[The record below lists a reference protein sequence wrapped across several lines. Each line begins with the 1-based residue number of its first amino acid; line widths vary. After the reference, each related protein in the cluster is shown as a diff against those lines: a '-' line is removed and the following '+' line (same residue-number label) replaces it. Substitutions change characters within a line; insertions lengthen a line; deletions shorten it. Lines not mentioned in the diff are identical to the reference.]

1 MMTDSLSVSV
11 VAAPLA
17 AIDSR
22 ALSQAWFSALHLA
35 RERTTRNHQPNAA
48 LPETEQHG
56 ATSTKTRTASS
67 SEPRRTM
74 LPCRAYGGAAI
85 RGGTNEAPGHRVR
98 APLAREVKFDA
109 ARRPKPPA
117 RAAFVVVD
125 GSKRALVVI
134 QTRGAATH
142 VVAICSPAHRQAV
155 AVALSEVHASLAV
168 RGIALQ
174 SRVEANAACS

>member
-35 RERTTRNHQPNAA
+35 RERTTRNHPPNAA

-67 SEPRRTM
+67 EPHRTM
-74 LPCRAYGGAAI
+74 LPCRAYAGAPI
-85 RGGTNEAPGHRVR
+85 RGGTNEAPVHRVR
-98 APLAREVKFDA
+98 ATLTREVKFGA

-117 RAAFVVVD
+117 RAAFIVVD

-155 AVALSEVHASLAV
+155 AVALSEVRASLAV

>member
-35 RERTTRNHQPNAA
+35 RERITPNHQPNAA
-48 LPETEQHG
+48 RPETEQHG
-56 ATSTKTRTASS
+56 APSTKTRPASS
-67 SEPRRTM
+67 ESRRTM
-74 LPCRAYGGAAI
+74 LPCRAYGGAPI
-85 RGGTNEAPGHRVR
+85 RGGTNDAPARRVR
-98 APLAREVKFDA
+98 ATLAREVKFDA
-109 ARRPKPPA
+109 ARRPKPAA
-117 RAAFVVVD
+117 RAAFIVVD

-155 AVALSEVHASLAV
+155 AVALSEVRASLAV